1 MAGKNTKYVCQEC
14 GYVSAK
20 WMGRCPECGN
30 WQSFVEEFETRTAK
44 NKSYSMDDE
53 KNGVPMKLSEIKM
66 DREERIK
73 TGIGEL
79 DRVLGSGIVRGSV
92 VLVGGS
98 PGIGKSTLLLQIAA
112 AETLLRGND
121 ILYVSGEESFRQIK
135 MRAQRIGVEEEA
147 NLKILSENNIE
158 TIKAQVKREK
168 PDLLI
173 IDSIQTVYNPEITSA
188 PGSVSQVREC
198 SGDLIRLSKSKGIS
212 TFIVGHVTKSGN
224 IAGPKVLEHMVDTV
238 LYFEGER
245 HASYKILRAVKNRFG
260 STDEIGIFEMTGDGL
275 RGVDN
280 PSSLFMTDRKKDTS
294 GSAVFCGVEGTRPV
308 LVEMQALLSYSS
320 FNMPRRMASGV
331 DYNRMIMLLA
341 VLEKNM
347 GLQVQSQ
354 DAYVNVVG
362 GIQIN
367 EPASDLAIAAA
378 MASSF
383 RNTPVPSDV
392 SIFGEIGLGGEIR
405 GVSNGEMRIAEA
417 ARLGFKRCLMPKS
430 NIPSK
435 GMSKDI
441 ECIGVD
447 ALADAFVA
455 IFG

>member
-14 GYVSAK
+14 GYVSVK

-30 WQSFVEEFETRTAK
+30 WQSFVEEFEIKAAK
-44 NKSYSMDDE
+44 SKFYSMDDE
-53 KNGVPMKLSEIKM
+53 KSGSPMRLSEINM
-66 DREERIK
+66 EREERIK

-98 PGIGKSTLLLQIAA
+98 PGIGKSTLLLQIAGT
-112 AETLLRGND
+112 ETLLKGND

-135 MRAQRIGVEEEA
+135 MRAQRIGVGEDA

-158 TIKAQVKREK
+158 VIKAQVKKEK
-168 PDLLI
+168 PDILI

-212 TFIVGHVTKSGN
+212 TFLVGHITKSGN

-245 HASYKILRAVKNRFG
+245 HDSYKILRAVKNRFG

-275 RGVDN
+275 KGVDN
-280 PSSLFMTDRKKDTS
+280 PSNLFMTDRKNDIS
-294 GSAVFCGVEGTRPV
+294 GSAVFCGVEGTRPI
-308 LVEMQALLSYSS
+308 LVEMQALVSYSS

-331 DYNRMIMLLA
+331 DYNRMIMLMA
-341 VLEKNM
+341 VLEKNI
-347 GLQVQSQ
+347 GLQVQAQ
-354 DAYVNVVG
+354 DAYLNVVG

-367 EPASDLAIAAA
+367 EPASDLAIAIAI
-378 MASSF
+378 ASSF
-383 RNTPVPSDV
+383 RNTPVPADMA
-392 SIFGEIGLGGEIR
+392 IFGEIGLGGEVR
-405 GVSNGEMRIAEA
+405 GVTHGEMRISEA
-417 ARLGFKRCLMPKS
+417 ARLGFKRCLVPKS
-430 NIPSK
+430 NIPK
-435 GMSKDI
+435 RRMHEGI
-441 ECIGVD
+441 ACIGVD
-447 ALADAFVA
+447 SLKDAFEA

>member
-14 GYVSAK
+14 GYVSVK

-30 WQSFVEEFETRTAK
+30 WQSFVEEFEIKTTK
-44 NKSYSMDDE
+44 SKSYSMDDE
-53 KNGVPMKLSEIKM
+53 KSGSPMRLSEINM
-66 DREERIK
+66 EREERIK

-98 PGIGKSTLLLQIAA
+98 PGIGKSTLLLQIAGT
-112 AETLLRGND
+112 ETLLKGKD

-135 MRAQRIGVEEEA
+135 MRAQRIGVGEEA

-158 TIKAQVKREK
+158 VIKAQVKKEK
-168 PDLLI
+168 PDILI

-212 TFIVGHVTKSGN
+212 TFLVGHITKSGN

-245 HASYKILRAVKNRFG
+245 HDSYKILRAVKNRFG

-275 RGVDN
+275 KGVDN
-280 PSSLFMTDRKKDTS
+280 PSNLFMTDRKNDIS
-294 GSAVFCGVEGTRPV
+294 GSAVFCGVEGTRPI
-308 LVEMQALLSYSS
+308 LVEMQALVSYSS
-320 FNMPRRMASGV
+320 FNMPRRMAVGV
-331 DYNRMIMLLA
+331 DYNRMIMLMA
-341 VLEKNM
+341 VLEKNI

-354 DAYVNVVG
+354 DAYLNVVG

-367 EPASDLAIAAA
+367 EPASDLAIAIAI
-378 MASSF
+378 ASSF
-383 RNTPVPSDV
+383 RNTPVPADMA
-392 SIFGEIGLGGEIR
+392 IFGEIGLGGEVR
-405 GVSNGEMRIAEA
+405 GVTHGEMRIAEA

-430 NIPSK
+430 NIPK
-435 GMSKDI
+435 KRVHTGI
-441 ECIGVD
+441 VCIGVES
-447 ALADAFVA
+447 LKDAFES

>member
-14 GYVSAK
+14 GYVSVK

-30 WQSFVEEFETRTAK
+30 WQSFVEEFEIKTNK

-53 KNGVPMKLSEIKM
+53 KSGSPMRLSDIKM
-66 DREERIK
+66 ESEERIK

-98 PGIGKSTLLLQIAA
+98 PGIGKSTLLLQIAGT
-112 AETLLRGND
+112 ETLLKGNN
-121 ILYVSGEESFRQIK
+121 ILYISGEESFRQIK
-135 MRAQRIGVEEEA
+135 MRAQRIGVGEGA

-158 TIKAQVKREK
+158 AIKTQVKKEK
-168 PDLLI
+168 PDILI

-212 TFIVGHVTKSGN
+212 TFLVGHITKSGN

-245 HASYKILRAVKNRFG
+245 HDSYKILRAVKNRFG

-275 RGVDN
+275 KGVDN
-280 PSSLFMTDRKKDTS
+280 PSNLFMTDRKNDIS
-294 GSAVFCGVEGTRPV
+294 GSAVFCGVEGTRPI
-308 LVEMQALLSYSS
+308 LVEMQALVCYSS
-320 FNMPRRMASGV
+320 FNMPRRMAVGV
-331 DYNRMIMLLA
+331 DYNRMIMLMA
-341 VLEKNM
+341 VLEKNI

-354 DAYVNVVG
+354 DAYLNVVG

-367 EPASDLAIAAA
+367 EPASDLAIAIAI
-378 MASSF
+378 ASSF
-383 RNTPVPSDV
+383 RNTPIPADMA
-392 SIFGEIGLGGEIR
+392 IFGEIGLGGEVR
-405 GVSNGEMRIAEA
+405 GVTHGEMRIAEA
-417 ARLGFKRCLMPKS
+417 ARLGFKKCLVPKS
-430 NIPSK
+430 NIPK
-435 GMSKDI
+435 KRMPEGLV
-441 ECIGVD
+441 CIGVNS
-447 ALADAFVA
+447 LKDAFEA
-455 IFG
+455 TFR

>member
-14 GYVSAK
+14 GYVSVK

-30 WQSFVEEFETRTAK
+30 WQSFVEEFEIKTAK
-44 NKSYSMDDE
+44 SKSYSMDDE
-53 KNGVPMKLSEIKM
+53 KSGSPMRLSEINM
-66 DREERIK
+66 EREERIK

-98 PGIGKSTLLLQIAA
+98 PGIGKSTLLLQIAGT
-112 AETLLRGND
+112 ENLLKGNN

-135 MRAQRIGVEEEA
+135 MRAQRIGVSEEA

-158 TIKAQVKREK
+158 VIKAQVKKEK
-168 PDLLI
+168 PDILI

-198 SGDLIRLSKSKGIS
+198 SGDLIRLSKSRGIS
-212 TFIVGHVTKSGN
+212 TFLVGHITKSGN

-245 HASYKILRAVKNRFG
+245 HDSYKILRAVKNRFG

-275 RGVDN
+275 KGVDN
-280 PSSLFMTDRKKDTS
+280 PSNLFMTDRKNDIS
-294 GSAVFCGVEGTRPV
+294 GSAVFCGVEGTRPI
-308 LVEMQALLSYSS
+308 LVEMQALVSYSS
-320 FNMPRRMASGV
+320 FNMPRRMAVGV
-331 DYNRMIMLLA
+331 DYNRMIMLMA
-341 VLEKNM
+341 VLEKNI

-354 DAYVNVVG
+354 DAYLNVVG

-367 EPASDLAIAAA
+367 EPASDLAIAIAI
-378 MASSF
+378 ASSF
-383 RNTPVPSDV
+383 RNTPVPADM
-392 SIFGEIGLGGEIR
+392 SIFGEIGLGGEVR
-405 GVSNGEMRIAEA
+405 GVTHGEMRIAEA
-417 ARLGFKRCLMPKS
+417 ARLGFKRCLVPKS
-430 NIPSK
+430 NIPKKKMRGGIS
-435 GMSKDI
+435 
-441 ECIGVD
+441 CIGVD
-447 ALADAFVA
+447 SLKDAFEA

>member
-1 MAGKNTKYVCQEC
+1 LAGKNTKYVCQEC
-14 GYVSAK
+14 GYVSVK

-30 WQSFVEEFETRTAK
+30 WQSFVEEFEIKTTK
-44 NKSYSMDDE
+44 SKSYSMDDE
-53 KNGVPMKLSEIKM
+53 KSGSPMRLSEINM
-66 DREERIK
+66 EREERIK

-98 PGIGKSTLLLQIAA
+98 PGIGKSTLLLQIAGT
-112 AETLLRGND
+112 ETLLKGKD

-135 MRAQRIGVEEEA
+135 MRAQRIGVGEEA

-158 TIKAQVKREK
+158 VIKAQVKKEK
-168 PDLLI
+168 PDILI

-212 TFIVGHVTKSGN
+212 TFLVGHITKSGN

-245 HASYKILRAVKNRFG
+245 HDSYKILRAVKNRFG

-275 RGVDN
+275 KGVDN
-280 PSSLFMTDRKKDTS
+280 PSNLFMTDRKNDIS
-294 GSAVFCGVEGTRPV
+294 GSAVFCGVEGTRPI
-308 LVEMQALLSYSS
+308 LVEMQALVSYSS
-320 FNMPRRMASGV
+320 FNMPRRMAVGV
-331 DYNRMIMLLA
+331 DYNRMIMLMA
-341 VLEKNM
+341 VLEKNI

-354 DAYVNVVG
+354 DAYLNVVG

-367 EPASDLAIAAA
+367 EPASDLAIAIAI
-378 MASSF
+378 ASSF
-383 RNTPVPSDV
+383 RNTPVPADMA
-392 SIFGEIGLGGEIR
+392 IFGEIGLGGEVR
-405 GVSNGEMRIAEA
+405 GVTHGEMRIAEA

-430 NIPSK
+430 NIPK
-435 GMSKDI
+435 KRVHTGI
-441 ECIGVD
+441 VCIGVES
-447 ALADAFVA
+447 LKDAFES

>member
-1 MAGKNTKYVCQEC
+1 MAGKNTKYVCQKC
-14 GYVSAK
+14 GYVSVK

-30 WQSFVEEFETRTAK
+30 WQSFVEEFETK
-44 NKSYSMDDE
+44 EPKSKSYSMDEE

-112 AETLLRGND
+112 AKTLLKGND

-135 MRAQRIGVEEEA
+135 MRSQRIGVEEDA

-198 SGDLIRLSKSKGIS
+198 SGDLIRLSKAKGIS

-275 RGVDN
+275 KGVDN
-280 PSSLFMTDRKKDTS
+280 PSSLFMTDRKENTS
-294 GSAVFCGVEGTRPV
+294 GSAVFCGIEGTRPV

-320 FNMPRRMASGV
+320 FNMPRRMASGI

-354 DAYVNVVG
+354 DAYINVVG

-367 EPASDLAIAAA
+367 EPASDLAIAIA

-383 RNTPVPSDV
+383 RNTPVPSDLT
-392 SIFGEIGLGGEIR
+392 IFGEIGLGGEIR

-417 ARLGFKRCLMPKS
+417 SRLGFKRCLMPKS
-430 NIPSK
+430 NNSSK
-435 GMSKDI
+435 NIRKDI
-441 ECIGVD
+441 ACIGID
-447 ALADAFVA
+447 SLADAFAA